1 MDNIFIKKRDG
12 REELL
17 DIEKMR
23 KVIRWAI
30 EGIDNVSLS
39 QIEMKSRIQFAD
51 KMKSEDIQKILIKT
65 AADLISK
72 DTPNYSIVAARLNMF
87 DLRKRAYGRFEPP
100 RLYSHVTNMVKRG
113 KYDKNLLTYYTEE
126 EFDIMDSFINHNR
139 DMEFHYAAIKQLE
152 GKYLVQNRT
161 NDEIYESPQMAYI
174 LISAIFFHRYNKN
187 VRLGLVKEFYDYLSK
202 GVISLPTPIMGG
214 LRTPTRQFSSCV
226 LIECGDTL
234 NSINATASAIVKYVS
249 QRAGIGIGAG
259 SIRALGSPI
268 RGGEAFHTGCIP
280 FYKYFQSAVKSCSQ
294 GGLRGGAATLY
305 YPIWHY
311 EFPELIV
318 LKNNR
323 GVEDNRVRHMDYGVQ
338 ISKLFYERLIKGGNI
353 TLFSPSEVP
362 DLYKTF
368 FSNPAKFEELYTKYE
383 NDPKIRKRV
392 IKAVDIFSSIMQE
405 RASTGRIYIQNIDHC
420 NTHSAFNPEL
430 APIKQSNLCVSGDT
444 RILTSEGYKRM
455 DENVG
460 KKFTVWNGEEWSEGV
475 EIVKTGE
482 NQKLLRILM
491 YQEDNPNLETYIDC
505 TEYHKFYIY
514 NENGEVIEVRAKDL
528 KLGSKLEKPNP
539 NDYLGSV
546 QWIVD
551 EIIEVAQPEDTY
563 CVTEP
568 KRNKVIFN
576 SVLTGNCA
584 EITLPTKPL
593 NNINDSNGEIALC
606 TLSAINLGKIDK
618 LEEMERP
625 LELIVRALDELLD
638 YQDYPV
644 KAAEVWGLARRSLGV
659 GVINYAYY
667 LAKNNAKYGDEK
679 GLELTHKTF
688 EAFQYYLLKASNKL
702 AKEFGKCSAFD
713 HTTYSQGI
721 LPIDTYKKDLD
732 QVCNIPLQYD
742 WENLRK
748 EIKEYGL
755 RNSTLSAIAPTETSS
770 QVSNATNGIEPP
782 RDFISIKASKDGILK
797 QVVPDYENL
806 EDNYQLLWSI
816 KENKPILNSVAVMQK
831 FVDQTISTNTN
842 YDPKNYEGDKVPMK
856 VLLSDLL
863 YAYKMGIK
871 TFYYHNTRDGASDK
885 QEDIGDECTSCKI

>member
-30 EGIDNVSLS
+30 DGIDNVSLS

-87 DLRKRAYGRFEPP
+87 DLRKRAYGQFDPP
-100 RLYSHVTNMVKRG
+100 KLYDHVVKMVKLG
-113 KYDKNLLTYYTEE
+113 KYDKKLLEYYTEE
-126 EFDIMDSFINHNR
+126 EFNEMDRFIDHSR
-139 DMEFHYAAIKQLE
+139 DLDFHYAAVKQLE

-161 NDEIYESPQMAYI
+161 TGEVYESPQMAYI
-174 LISAIFFHRYNKN
+174 LISAIFFQRYNKDK
-187 VRLGLVKEFYDYLSK
+187 RLGLVKEFYDYLSK

-259 SIRALGSPI
+259 AIRALGSPI

-338 ISKLFYERLIKGGNI
+338 ISKLFYERLIKGENI

-362 DLYKTF
+362 ELYKTF
-368 FSNPAKFEELYTKYE
+368 FTNPTKFEELYVKAE
-383 NDPKIRKRV
+383 NNPKIRKRV

-430 APIKQSNLCVSGDT
+430 APIKQSNLC
-444 RILTSEGYKRM
+444 
-455 DENVG
+455 
-460 KKFTVWNGEEWSEGV
+460 
-475 EIVKTGE
+475 
-482 NQKLLRILM
+482 
-491 YQEDNPNLETYIDC
+491 
-505 TEYHKFYIY
+505 
-514 NENGEVIEVRAKDL
+514 
-528 KLGSKLEKPNP
+528 
-539 NDYLGSV
+539 
-546 QWIVD
+546 
-551 EIIEVAQPEDTY
+551 
-563 CVTEP
+563 
-568 KRNKVIFN
+568 
-576 SVLTGNCA
+576 A

-593 NNINDSNGEIALC
+593 NNISDQNGEIALC
-606 TLSAINLGKIDK
+606 TLSAINLGKIGK
-618 LEEMERP
+618 LEDMERP

-644 KAAEVWGLARRSLGV
+644 KAAEVWGLARRSLGI

-702 AKEFGKCSAFD
+702 AKEVGKCSAFD

-732 QVCNIPLQYD
+732 SVCNIPLQYD
-742 WENLRK
+742 WESLRK

-797 QVVPDYENL
+797 QVVPEYERL
-806 EDNYQLLWSI
+806 KDNYQLLWSI
-816 KENKPILNSVAVMQK
+816 KDNKSILNSVAVMQK

-842 YDPKNYEGDKVPMK
+842 YDPKNYEGEKVPMK
-856 VLLSDLL
+856 LLLSDLL

-885 QEDIGDECTSCKI
+885 QEDIEDECTSCKI

>member
-30 EGIDNVSLS
+30 DGIDNVSLS

-87 DLRKRAYGRFEPP
+87 DLRKRAYGQFDPP
-100 RLYSHVTNMVKRG
+100 KLYDHAVKMVKLG
-113 KYDKNLLTYYTEE
+113 KYDKKLLEYYTEE
-126 EFDIMDSFINHNR
+126 EFNEMDKFIDHSR
-139 DMEFHYAAIKQLE
+139 DLDFHYAAVKQLE

-161 NDEIYESPQMAYI
+161 TGEVYESPQMAYI
-174 LISAIFFHRYNKN
+174 LISAIFFQRYSKDK
-187 VRLGLVKEFYDYLSK
+187 RLGLVKEFYDYLST

-249 QRAGIGIGAG
+249 QRAGIGINAGA
-259 SIRALGSPI
+259 IRALGSPI

-338 ISKLFYERLIKGGNI
+338 ISKLFYERLIKGENI

-362 DLYKTF
+362 ELYKTF
-368 FSNPAKFEELYTKYE
+368 FTSPIKFEELYVKAE
-383 NDPKIRKRV
+383 NNPKIRKRV

-430 APIKQSNLCVSGDT
+430 APIKQSNLC
-444 RILTSEGYKRM
+444 
-455 DENVG
+455 
-460 KKFTVWNGEEWSEGV
+460 
-475 EIVKTGE
+475 
-482 NQKLLRILM
+482 
-491 YQEDNPNLETYIDC
+491 
-505 TEYHKFYIY
+505 
-514 NENGEVIEVRAKDL
+514 
-528 KLGSKLEKPNP
+528 
-539 NDYLGSV
+539 
-546 QWIVD
+546 
-551 EIIEVAQPEDTY
+551 
-563 CVTEP
+563 
-568 KRNKVIFN
+568 
-576 SVLTGNCA
+576 A

-593 NNINDSNGEIALC
+593 NNISDQNGEIALC

-618 LEEMERP
+618 LGDMERP

-644 KAAEVWGLARRSLGV
+644 KAAEVWGLARRSLGI

-667 LAKNNAKYGDEK
+667 LAKNGAKYGDEK
-679 GLELTHKTF
+679 GLELTHETF

-702 AKEFGKCSAFD
+702 AKEVGKCSAFD

-742 WENLRK
+742 WERLRK

-782 RDFISIKASKDGILK
+782 RDFISVKASKDGILK
-797 QVVPDYENL
+797 QVVPEYERL
-806 EDNYQLLWSI
+806 KDNYQLLWSI
-816 KENKPILNSVAVMQK
+816 KDNKSILNSVAVMQK

-842 YDPKNYEGDKVPMK
+842 YDPKNYEGEKVPMK
-856 VLLSDLL
+856 LLLSDLL

-885 QEDIGDECTSCKI
+885 QEDIEDECTSCKI

>member
-30 EGIDNVSLS
+30 DGIDNVSLS

-87 DLRKRAYGRFEPP
+87 DLRKRAYGQFDPP
-100 RLYSHVTNMVKRG
+100 KLYDHVVKMVKLG
-113 KYDKNLLTYYTEE
+113 KYDKKLLEYYTEE
-126 EFDIMDSFINHNR
+126 EFNEMDKFIDHSR
-139 DMEFHYAAIKQLE
+139 DLDFHYAAVKQLE

-161 NDEIYESPQMAYI
+161 TGEVYESPQMAYI
-174 LISAIFFHRYNKN
+174 LISAIFFQRYSKDK
-187 VRLGLVKEFYDYLSK
+187 RLGLVKEFYDYLST

-249 QRAGIGIGAG
+249 QRAGIGINAGA
-259 SIRALGSPI
+259 IRALGSPI

-338 ISKLFYERLIKGGNI
+338 ISKLFYERLIKGENI

-362 DLYKTF
+362 ELYKTF
-368 FSNPAKFEELYTKYE
+368 FTNPAKFEELYVKAE
-383 NDPKIRKRV
+383 NNPKIRKRV

-430 APIKQSNLCVSGDT
+430 APIKQSNLC
-444 RILTSEGYKRM
+444 
-455 DENVG
+455 
-460 KKFTVWNGEEWSEGV
+460 
-475 EIVKTGE
+475 
-482 NQKLLRILM
+482 
-491 YQEDNPNLETYIDC
+491 
-505 TEYHKFYIY
+505 
-514 NENGEVIEVRAKDL
+514 
-528 KLGSKLEKPNP
+528 
-539 NDYLGSV
+539 
-546 QWIVD
+546 
-551 EIIEVAQPEDTY
+551 
-563 CVTEP
+563 
-568 KRNKVIFN
+568 
-576 SVLTGNCA
+576 A

-593 NNINDSNGEIALC
+593 NNISDQNGEIALC

-618 LEEMERP
+618 LGDMERP

-667 LAKNNAKYGDEK
+667 LAKNGAKYGDEK
-679 GLELTHKTF
+679 GLELTHETF

-702 AKEFGKCSAFD
+702 AKEVGKCKAFD
-713 HTTYSQGI
+713 QTTYSQGI

-732 QVCNIPLQYD
+732 QVCNIKLLYD

-748 EIKEYGL
+748 EIKEHGL

-797 QVVPDYENL
+797 QVVPEYERL
-806 EDNYQLLWSI
+806 KDNYQLLWSI
-816 KENKPILNSVAVMQK
+816 KDNKSILNSVAVMQK

-842 YDPKNYEGDKVPMK
+842 YDPKNYEGEKVPMK
-856 VLLSDLL
+856 LLLSDLL

-885 QEDIGDECTSCKI
+885 QEDIEDECTSCKI

>member
-30 EGIDNVSLS
+30 DGIDNVSLS

-87 DLRKRAYGRFEPP
+87 DLRKRAYGQFDPP
-100 RLYSHVTNMVKRG
+100 KLYDHVVKMVKLG
-113 KYDKNLLTYYTEE
+113 KYDKKLLEYYTEE
-126 EFDIMDSFINHNR
+126 EFNEMDKFIDHSR
-139 DMEFHYAAIKQLE
+139 DLDFHYAAVKQLE

-161 NDEIYESPQMAYI
+161 TGEVYESPQMAYI
-174 LISAIFFHRYNKN
+174 LISAIFFQRYNKDK
-187 VRLGLVKEFYDYLSK
+187 RLGLVKEFYDYLSK

-259 SIRALGSPI
+259 AIRALGSPI

-338 ISKLFYERLIKGGNI
+338 ISKLFYERLIKGENI

-362 DLYKTF
+362 ELYKTF
-368 FSNPAKFEELYTKYE
+368 FTNPTKFEELYVKAE
-383 NDPKIRKRV
+383 NNPKIRKRV

-430 APIKQSNLCVSGDT
+430 APIKQSNLC
-444 RILTSEGYKRM
+444 
-455 DENVG
+455 
-460 KKFTVWNGEEWSEGV
+460 
-475 EIVKTGE
+475 
-482 NQKLLRILM
+482 
-491 YQEDNPNLETYIDC
+491 
-505 TEYHKFYIY
+505 
-514 NENGEVIEVRAKDL
+514 
-528 KLGSKLEKPNP
+528 
-539 NDYLGSV
+539 
-546 QWIVD
+546 
-551 EIIEVAQPEDTY
+551 
-563 CVTEP
+563 
-568 KRNKVIFN
+568 
-576 SVLTGNCA
+576 A

-593 NNINDSNGEIALC
+593 NNISDQNGEIALC
-606 TLSAINLGKIDK
+606 TLSAINLGKIGK
-618 LEEMERP
+618 LEDMERP

-644 KAAEVWGLARRSLGV
+644 KAAEVWGLARRSLGI

-667 LAKNNAKYGDEK
+667 LAKNGAKYGDEK
-679 GLELTHKTF
+679 GLELTHETF
-688 EAFQYYLLKASNKL
+688 ETFQYYLLKASNKL
-702 AKEFGKCSAFD
+702 AKEVGKCKAFD
-713 HTTYSQGI
+713 QTTYSQGI

-732 QVCNIPLQYD
+732 QVCNTKLLYD

-748 EIKEYGL
+748 EIKEHGL

-782 RDFISIKASKDGILK
+782 RDFISVKASKDGILK
-797 QVVPDYENL
+797 QVVPEYERL
-806 EDNYQLLWSI
+806 KDNYQLLWSI
-816 KENKPILNSVAVMQK
+816 KDNKSILNSVAVMQK

-842 YDPKNYEGDKVPMK
+842 YDPKNYEGEKVPMK
-856 VLLSDLL
+856 LLLSDLL

-885 QEDIGDECTSCKI
+885 QEDIEDECTSCKI

>member
-30 EGIDNVSLS
+30 DGIDNVSLS

-87 DLRKRAYGRFEPP
+87 DLRKRAYGQFDPP
-100 RLYSHVTNMVKRG
+100 KLYDHVVKMVKLG
-113 KYDKNLLTYYTEE
+113 KYDKKLLEYYTEE
-126 EFDIMDSFINHNR
+126 EFNEMDKFIDHSR
-139 DMEFHYAAIKQLE
+139 DLDFHYAAVKQLE

-161 NDEIYESPQMAYI
+161 TGEVYESPQMAYI
-174 LISAIFFHRYNKN
+174 LISAIFFQRYSKDK
-187 VRLGLVKEFYDYLSK
+187 RLGLVKEFYDYLSK

-249 QRAGIGIGAG
+249 QRAGIGINAGA
-259 SIRALGSPI
+259 IRALGSPI

-338 ISKLFYERLIKGGNI
+338 ISKLFYERLIKGENI

-362 DLYKTF
+362 ELYKTF
-368 FSNPAKFEELYTKYE
+368 FTSPIKFEELYVKAE
-383 NDPKIRKRV
+383 NNPKIRKRV

-430 APIKQSNLCVSGDT
+430 APIKQSNLC
-444 RILTSEGYKRM
+444 
-455 DENVG
+455 
-460 KKFTVWNGEEWSEGV
+460 
-475 EIVKTGE
+475 
-482 NQKLLRILM
+482 
-491 YQEDNPNLETYIDC
+491 
-505 TEYHKFYIY
+505 
-514 NENGEVIEVRAKDL
+514 
-528 KLGSKLEKPNP
+528 
-539 NDYLGSV
+539 
-546 QWIVD
+546 
-551 EIIEVAQPEDTY
+551 
-563 CVTEP
+563 
-568 KRNKVIFN
+568 
-576 SVLTGNCA
+576 A

-593 NNINDSNGEIALC
+593 NNISDQNGEIALC
-606 TLSAINLGKIDK
+606 TLSAINLGKIDR
-618 LEEMERP
+618 LGDMERP

-667 LAKNNAKYGDEK
+667 LAKNGAKYGDEK
-679 GLELTHKTF
+679 GLELTHETF

-702 AKEFGKCSAFD
+702 AKEVGKCKAFD
-713 HTTYSQGI
+713 QTTYAQGI

-742 WENLRK
+742 WESLRK

-782 RDFISIKASKDGILK
+782 RDFISVKASKDGILK
-797 QVVPDYENL
+797 QVVPEYERL
-806 EDNYQLLWSI
+806 KDNYQLLWSI
-816 KENKPILNSVAVMQK
+816 KDNKSILNSVAVMQK

-842 YDPKNYEGDKVPMK
+842 YDPKNYEGEKVPMK
-856 VLLSDLL
+856 LLLSDLL

-885 QEDIGDECTSCKI
+885 QEDIEDECTSCKI

>member
-30 EGIDNVSLS
+30 DGIDNVSLS
-39 QIEMKSRIQFAD
+39 QIEMKSRIQFANN
-51 KMKSEDIQKILIKT
+51 MKSEDIQKILIKT
-65 AADLISK
+65 TADLISK

-87 DLRKRAYGRFEPP
+87 DLRKRAYGRFDPP
-100 RLYSHVTNMVKRG
+100 RLYDHVLNMVKLG
-113 KYDKNLLTYYTEE
+113 KYDKKLLEYYSEE
-126 EFDIMDSFINHNR
+126 EFDILNSFIDHSR
-139 DMEFHYAAIKQLE
+139 DMTFHYAAIKQLE

-161 NDEIYESPQMAYI
+161 TGEVYESPQMAYI
-174 LISAIFFHRYNKN
+174 LISAIFFQKYDKDI
-187 VRLGLVKEFYDYLSK
+187 RLGLVKEFYDYLSK

-338 ISKLFYERLIKGGNI
+338 ISKLFYERLIKGGDI
-353 TLFSPSEVP
+353 TLFSPSDVP
-362 DLYKTF
+362 ELYKSF
-368 FSNPAKFEELYTKYE
+368 FSNSEKFEELYLKAE
-383 NDPKIRKRV
+383 KNPKIRKRV
-392 IKAVDIFSSIMQE
+392 IKAVDLFSSIMQE
-405 RASTGRIYIQNIDHC
+405 RASTGRIYIQNVDHC
-420 NTHSAFNPEL
+420 NNHSAFNPEL
-430 APIKQSNLCVSGDT
+430 APVRQSNL
-444 RILTSEGYKRM
+444 
-455 DENVG
+455 
-460 KKFTVWNGEEWSEGV
+460 
-475 EIVKTGE
+475 
-482 NQKLLRILM
+482 
-491 YQEDNPNLETYIDC
+491 
-505 TEYHKFYIY
+505 
-514 NENGEVIEVRAKDL
+514 
-528 KLGSKLEKPNP
+528 
-539 NDYLGSV
+539 
-546 QWIVD
+546 
-551 EIIEVAQPEDTY
+551 
-563 CVTEP
+563 
-568 KRNKVIFN
+568 
-576 SVLTGNCA
+576 CA

-618 LEEMERP
+618 LEDMERP

-644 KAAEVWGLARRSLGV
+644 KAAEVWGLARRSLGI

-702 AKEFGKCSAFD
+702 AKEIGKCSAFD

-732 QVCNIPLQYD
+732 SICNIPLQYD
-742 WENLRK
+742 WESLR
-748 EIKEYGL
+748 ESIKEYGL

-797 QVVPDYENL
+797 QVVPDYEEL
-806 EDNYQLLWSI
+806 SENYQLLWTF

-842 YDPKNYEGDKVPMK
+842 YDPKNYEGEKVPMK

-885 QEDIGDECTSCKI
+885 QEDIEDECTSCKI

>member
-30 EGIDNVSLS
+30 DGIDNVSLS

-87 DLRKRAYGRFEPP
+87 DLRKRAYGQFDPP
-100 RLYSHVTNMVKRG
+100 KIYDHVVKMVKLG
-113 KYDKNLLTYYTEE
+113 KYDKKLLEYYTEE
-126 EFDIMDSFINHNR
+126 EFNEMDKFIDHSR
-139 DMEFHYAAIKQLE
+139 DLDFHYAAVKQLE

-161 NDEIYESPQMAYI
+161 TGEVYESPQMAYI
-174 LISAIFFHRYNKN
+174 LISAIFFQRYSKDK
-187 VRLGLVKEFYDYLSK
+187 RLGLVKEFYDYLST

-249 QRAGIGIGAG
+249 QRAGIGINAGA
-259 SIRALGSPI
+259 IRALGSPI

-338 ISKLFYERLIKGGNI
+338 ISKLFYERLIKGENI

-362 DLYKTF
+362 ELYKTF
-368 FSNPAKFEELYTKYE
+368 FTNPAKFEELYVKAE
-383 NDPKIRKRV
+383 NNPKIRKRV

-430 APIKQSNLCVSGDT
+430 APIKQSNLC
-444 RILTSEGYKRM
+444 
-455 DENVG
+455 
-460 KKFTVWNGEEWSEGV
+460 
-475 EIVKTGE
+475 
-482 NQKLLRILM
+482 
-491 YQEDNPNLETYIDC
+491 
-505 TEYHKFYIY
+505 
-514 NENGEVIEVRAKDL
+514 
-528 KLGSKLEKPNP
+528 
-539 NDYLGSV
+539 
-546 QWIVD
+546 
-551 EIIEVAQPEDTY
+551 
-563 CVTEP
+563 
-568 KRNKVIFN
+568 
-576 SVLTGNCA
+576 A

-593 NNINDSNGEIALC
+593 NNISDQNGEIALC

-618 LEEMERP
+618 LGDMERP

-667 LAKNNAKYGDEK
+667 LAKNGAKYGDEK

-702 AKEFGKCSAFD
+702 AKEFGKCKAFD
-713 HTTYSQGI
+713 HTTYYQGI

-732 QVCNIPLQYD
+732 LVCNIPLQYD
-742 WENLRK
+742 WESLRK

-842 YDPKNYEGDKVPMK
+842 YDPKNYEGEKVPMK

-885 QEDIGDECTSCKI
+885 QEDIEDECTSCKI

>member
-30 EGIDNVSLS
+30 DGIDNVSLS

-87 DLRKRAYGRFEPP
+87 DLRKRAYGQFDPP
-100 RLYSHVTNMVKRG
+100 KLYDHVVKMVKLG
-113 KYDKNLLTYYTEE
+113 KYDKKLLEYYTEE
-126 EFDIMDSFINHNR
+126 EFNEMDKFIDHSR
-139 DMEFHYAAIKQLE
+139 DLYFHYAAVKQLE

-161 NDEIYESPQMAYI
+161 TGEVYESPQMAYI
-174 LISAIFFHRYNKN
+174 LISAIFFQRYSKDK
-187 VRLGLVKEFYDYLSK
+187 RLGLVKEFYDYLST

-249 QRAGIGIGAG
+249 QRAGIGINAGA
-259 SIRALGSPI
+259 IRALGSPI

-368 FSNPAKFEELYTKYE
+368 FSNSAKFEELYTKYE

-430 APIKQSNLCVSGDT
+430 APIRQSNL
-444 RILTSEGYKRM
+444 
-455 DENVG
+455 
-460 KKFTVWNGEEWSEGV
+460 
-475 EIVKTGE
+475 
-482 NQKLLRILM
+482 
-491 YQEDNPNLETYIDC
+491 
-505 TEYHKFYIY
+505 
-514 NENGEVIEVRAKDL
+514 
-528 KLGSKLEKPNP
+528 
-539 NDYLGSV
+539 
-546 QWIVD
+546 
-551 EIIEVAQPEDTY
+551 
-563 CVTEP
+563 
-568 KRNKVIFN
+568 
-576 SVLTGNCA
+576 CA

-593 NNINDSNGEIALC
+593 NNINDQNGEIALC

-742 WENLRK
+742 WESLRK

-842 YDPKNYEGDKVPMK
+842 YDPKNYEGEKVPMK

-885 QEDIGDECTSCKI
+885 QEDIEDECTSCKI

>member
-30 EGIDNVSLS
+30 DGIDNVSLS

-87 DLRKRAYGRFEPP
+87 DLRKRAYGQFDPP
-100 RLYSHVTNMVKRG
+100 KLYDHVVKMVKLG
-113 KYDKNLLTYYTEE
+113 KYDKKLLEYYTEE
-126 EFDIMDSFINHNR
+126 EFNEMDKFIDHSR
-139 DMEFHYAAIKQLE
+139 DLYFHYAAVKQLE

-161 NDEIYESPQMAYI
+161 TGEVYESPQMAYI
-174 LISAIFFHRYNKN
+174 LISAIFFQRYSKDK
-187 VRLGLVKEFYDYLSK
+187 RLGLVKEFYDYLSK

-249 QRAGIGIGAG
+249 QRAGIGINAGA
-259 SIRALGSPI
+259 IRALGSPI

-338 ISKLFYERLIKGGNI
+338 ISKLFYERLIKGENI

-362 DLYKTF
+362 ELYKTF
-368 FSNPAKFEELYTKYE
+368 FTNPIKFEELYVKAE
-383 NDPKIRKRV
+383 NNPKIRKRV

-430 APIKQSNLCVSGDT
+430 APIKQSNLC
-444 RILTSEGYKRM
+444 
-455 DENVG
+455 
-460 KKFTVWNGEEWSEGV
+460 
-475 EIVKTGE
+475 
-482 NQKLLRILM
+482 
-491 YQEDNPNLETYIDC
+491 
-505 TEYHKFYIY
+505 
-514 NENGEVIEVRAKDL
+514 
-528 KLGSKLEKPNP
+528 
-539 NDYLGSV
+539 
-546 QWIVD
+546 
-551 EIIEVAQPEDTY
+551 
-563 CVTEP
+563 
-568 KRNKVIFN
+568 
-576 SVLTGNCA
+576 A

-593 NNINDSNGEIALC
+593 NNISDQNGEIALC
-606 TLSAINLGKIDK
+606 TLSAINLGKIDR
-618 LEEMERP
+618 LGDMERP

-667 LAKNNAKYGDEK
+667 LAKNGAKYGDEK
-679 GLELTHKTF
+679 GLELTHETF

-702 AKEFGKCSAFD
+702 AKEVGKCKAFD
-713 HTTYSQGI
+713 QTTYSQGI

-732 QVCNIPLQYD
+732 QVCNIKLLYD

-748 EIKEYGL
+748 EIKEHGL

-782 RDFISIKASKDGILK
+782 RDFISVKASKDGILK
-797 QVVPDYENL
+797 QVVPEYERL
-806 EDNYQLLWSI
+806 KDNYQLLWSI
-816 KENKPILNSVAVMQK
+816 KDNKSILNSVAVMQK

-842 YDPKNYEGDKVPMK
+842 YDPKNYEGEKVPMK
-856 VLLSDLL
+856 LLLSDLL

-885 QEDIGDECTSCKI
+885 QEDIEDECTSCKI

>member
-30 EGIDNVSLS
+30 DGIDNVSLS

-87 DLRKRAYGRFEPP
+87 DLRKRAYGRFDPP
-100 RLYSHVTNMVKRG
+100 RLYDHVLNMVKLG
-113 KYDKNLLTYYTEE
+113 KYDKKLLEYYSEE
-126 EFDIMDSFINHNR
+126 EFDILNSFIDHSR
-139 DMEFHYAAIKQLE
+139 DMAFHYAAIKQLE

-161 NDEIYESPQMAYI
+161 TGEVYESPQMAYI
-174 LISAIFFHRYNKN
+174 LISAIFFQKYDKDI
-187 VRLGLVKEFYDYLSK
+187 RLSLVKEFYDYLSK

-338 ISKLFYERLIKGGNI
+338 ISKLFYERLIKGGDI
-353 TLFSPSEVP
+353 TLFSPSDVP
-362 DLYKTF
+362 ELYKSF
-368 FSNPAKFEELYTKYE
+368 FSNSEKFEELYLKAE
-383 NDPKIRKRV
+383 KNPKIRKRV
-392 IKAVDIFSSIMQE
+392 IKAVDLFSSIMQE
-405 RASTGRIYIQNIDHC
+405 RASTGRIYIQNVDHC
-420 NTHSAFNPEL
+420 NNHSAFNPEL
-430 APIKQSNLCVSGDT
+430 APVRQSNL
-444 RILTSEGYKRM
+444 
-455 DENVG
+455 
-460 KKFTVWNGEEWSEGV
+460 
-475 EIVKTGE
+475 
-482 NQKLLRILM
+482 
-491 YQEDNPNLETYIDC
+491 
-505 TEYHKFYIY
+505 
-514 NENGEVIEVRAKDL
+514 
-528 KLGSKLEKPNP
+528 
-539 NDYLGSV
+539 
-546 QWIVD
+546 
-551 EIIEVAQPEDTY
+551 
-563 CVTEP
+563 
-568 KRNKVIFN
+568 
-576 SVLTGNCA
+576 CA

-618 LEEMERP
+618 LEDMERP

-667 LAKNNAKYGDEK
+667 LAKNNAKYGDER

-702 AKEFGKCSAFD
+702 AKEVGKCSAFD

-797 QVVPDYENL
+797 QVVPDYEEL
-806 EDNYQLLWSI
+806 SENYQLLWTF

-831 FVDQTISTNTN
+831 FVDQTISANTN
-842 YDPKNYEGDKVPMK
+842 YDPKNYEGEKVPMK

-885 QEDIGDECTSCKI
+885 QEDIEDECTSCKI

>member
-30 EGIDNVSLS
+30 DGIDNVSLS

-87 DLRKRAYGRFEPP
+87 DLRKRAYGRFDPP
-100 RLYSHVTNMVKRG
+100 RLYDHVLNMVKLG
-113 KYDKNLLTYYTEE
+113 KYDKKLLEYYSEE
-126 EFDIMDSFINHNR
+126 EFDILNSFIDHSR
-139 DMEFHYAAIKQLE
+139 DMAFHYAAIKQLE

-161 NDEIYESPQMAYI
+161 TGEVYESPQMAYI
-174 LISAIFFHRYNKN
+174 LISAIFFQKYDKDI
-187 VRLGLVKEFYDYLSK
+187 RLSLVKEFYDYLSK

-338 ISKLFYERLIKGGNI
+338 ISKLFYERLIKGGDI
-353 TLFSPSEVP
+353 TLFSPSDVP
-362 DLYKTF
+362 ELYKSF
-368 FSNPAKFEELYTKYE
+368 FSNSEKFEELYLKAE
-383 NDPKIRKRV
+383 KNPKIRKRV
-392 IKAVDIFSSIMQE
+392 IKAVDLFSSIMQE
-405 RASTGRIYIQNIDHC
+405 RASTGRIYIQNVDHC
-420 NTHSAFNPEL
+420 NNHSAFNPEL
-430 APIKQSNLCVSGDT
+430 APVRQSNL
-444 RILTSEGYKRM
+444 
-455 DENVG
+455 
-460 KKFTVWNGEEWSEGV
+460 
-475 EIVKTGE
+475 
-482 NQKLLRILM
+482 
-491 YQEDNPNLETYIDC
+491 
-505 TEYHKFYIY
+505 
-514 NENGEVIEVRAKDL
+514 
-528 KLGSKLEKPNP
+528 
-539 NDYLGSV
+539 
-546 QWIVD
+546 
-551 EIIEVAQPEDTY
+551 
-563 CVTEP
+563 
-568 KRNKVIFN
+568 
-576 SVLTGNCA
+576 CA

-618 LEEMERP
+618 LEDMERP

-667 LAKNNAKYGDEK
+667 LAKNNAKYGDER

-702 AKEFGKCSAFD
+702 AKEVGKCSAFD

-797 QVVPDYENL
+797 QVVPDYEEL
-806 EDNYQLLWSI
+806 SENYQLLWTF

-842 YDPKNYEGDKVPMK
+842 YDPKNYEGEKVPMK

-885 QEDIGDECTSCKI
+885 QEDIEDECTSCKI

>member
-30 EGIDNVSLS
+30 DGIDNVSLS

-87 DLRKRAYGRFEPP
+87 DLRKRAYGQFDPP
-100 RLYSHVTNMVKRG
+100 KIYDHVVKMVKLG
-113 KYDKNLLTYYTEE
+113 KYDKKLLEYYTEE
-126 EFDIMDSFINHNR
+126 EFNEMDKFIDHSR
-139 DMEFHYAAIKQLE
+139 DLDFHYAAVKQLE

-161 NDEIYESPQMAYI
+161 TGEVYESPQMAYI
-174 LISAIFFHRYNKN
+174 LISAIFFQRYSKDK
-187 VRLGLVKEFYDYLSK
+187 RLGLVKEFYDYLST

-249 QRAGIGIGAG
+249 QRAGIGINAGA
-259 SIRALGSPI
+259 IRALGSPI

-338 ISKLFYERLIKGGNI
+338 ISKLFYERLIKGENI

-362 DLYKTF
+362 ELYKTF
-368 FSNPAKFEELYTKYE
+368 FTNPIKFEELYVKAE
-383 NDPKIRKRV
+383 NNPKIRKRV

-430 APIKQSNLCVSGDT
+430 APIKQSNLC
-444 RILTSEGYKRM
+444 
-455 DENVG
+455 
-460 KKFTVWNGEEWSEGV
+460 
-475 EIVKTGE
+475 
-482 NQKLLRILM
+482 
-491 YQEDNPNLETYIDC
+491 
-505 TEYHKFYIY
+505 
-514 NENGEVIEVRAKDL
+514 
-528 KLGSKLEKPNP
+528 
-539 NDYLGSV
+539 
-546 QWIVD
+546 
-551 EIIEVAQPEDTY
+551 
-563 CVTEP
+563 
-568 KRNKVIFN
+568 
-576 SVLTGNCA
+576 A

-593 NNINDSNGEIALC
+593 NNISDQNGEIALC

-618 LEEMERP
+618 LGDMERP

-667 LAKNNAKYGDEK
+667 LAKNGAKYGDEK
-679 GLELTHKTF
+679 GLELTHETF

-702 AKEFGKCSAFD
+702 AKEVGKCKAFD
-713 HTTYSQGI
+713 QTTYSQGI

-732 QVCNIPLQYD
+732 QVCNIKLLYD

-748 EIKEYGL
+748 EIKEHGL

-797 QVVPDYENL
+797 QVVPEYERL
-806 EDNYQLLWSI
+806 KDNYQLLWSI
-816 KENKPILNSVAVMQK
+816 KDNKSILNSVAVMQK

-842 YDPKNYEGDKVPMK
+842 YDPKNYEGEKVPMK
-856 VLLSDLL
+856 LLLSDLL

-885 QEDIGDECTSCKI
+885 QEDIEDECTSCKI

>member
-30 EGIDNVSLS
+30 DGIDNVSLS
-39 QIEMKSRIQFAD
+39 QIEMKSRIQFANN
-51 KMKSEDIQKILIKT
+51 MKSEDIQKILIKT
-65 AADLISK
+65 TADLISK

-87 DLRKRAYGRFEPP
+87 DLRKRAYGRFDPP
-100 RLYSHVTNMVKRG
+100 RLYDHVLNMVKLG
-113 KYDKNLLTYYTEE
+113 KYDKKLLEYYSEE
-126 EFDIMDSFINHNR
+126 EFDILNSFIDHSR
-139 DMEFHYAAIKQLE
+139 DMAFHYAAIKQLE

-161 NDEIYESPQMAYI
+161 TGEVYESPQMAYI
-174 LISAIFFHRYNKN
+174 LISAIFFQKYDKDI
-187 VRLGLVKEFYDYLSK
+187 RLGLVKEFYDYLSK

-338 ISKLFYERLIKGGNI
+338 ISKLFYERLIKGGDI
-353 TLFSPSEVP
+353 TLFSPSDVP
-362 DLYKTF
+362 ELYKSF
-368 FSNPAKFEELYTKYE
+368 FSNSEKFEELYLKAE
-383 NDPKIRKRV
+383 KNPKIRKRV
-392 IKAVDIFSSIMQE
+392 IKAVDLFSSIMQE
-405 RASTGRIYIQNIDHC
+405 RASTGRIYIQNVDHC
-420 NTHSAFNPEL
+420 NNHSAFNPEL
-430 APIKQSNLCVSGDT
+430 APVRQSNL
-444 RILTSEGYKRM
+444 
-455 DENVG
+455 
-460 KKFTVWNGEEWSEGV
+460 
-475 EIVKTGE
+475 
-482 NQKLLRILM
+482 
-491 YQEDNPNLETYIDC
+491 
-505 TEYHKFYIY
+505 
-514 NENGEVIEVRAKDL
+514 
-528 KLGSKLEKPNP
+528 
-539 NDYLGSV
+539 
-546 QWIVD
+546 
-551 EIIEVAQPEDTY
+551 
-563 CVTEP
+563 
-568 KRNKVIFN
+568 
-576 SVLTGNCA
+576 CA

-618 LEEMERP
+618 LEDMERP

-644 KAAEVWGLARRSLGV
+644 KAAEVWGLARRSLGI

-667 LAKNNAKYGDEK
+667 LAKNNAKYGNER

-702 AKEFGKCSAFD
+702 AKEVGKCSAFD

-797 QVVPDYENL
+797 QVVPDYEEL
-806 EDNYQLLWSI
+806 SENYQLLWTF

-842 YDPKNYEGDKVPMK
+842 YDPKNYEGEKVPMK

-885 QEDIGDECTSCKI
+885 QEDIEDECTSCKI

>member
-30 EGIDNVSLS
+30 DGIDNVSLS

-87 DLRKRAYGRFEPP
+87 DLRKRAYGQFDPP
-100 RLYSHVTNMVKRG
+100 RLYDHVLNMVKLG
-113 KYDKNLLTYYTEE
+113 KYDKKLLEYYSEE
-126 EFDIMDSFINHNR
+126 EFNEMDKFIDHSR
-139 DMEFHYAAIKQLE
+139 DLDFHYAAVKQLE

-161 NDEIYESPQMAYI
+161 TGEVYESPQMAYI
-174 LISAIFFHRYNKN
+174 LISAIFFQRYSKDK
-187 VRLGLVKEFYDYLSK
+187 RLGLVKEFYDYLST

-249 QRAGIGIGAG
+249 QRAGIGINAGA
-259 SIRALGSPI
+259 IRALGSPI

-338 ISKLFYERLIKGGNI
+338 ISKLFYERLIKGENI

-362 DLYKTF
+362 ELYKTF
-368 FSNPAKFEELYTKYE
+368 FTNPAKFEELYVKAE
-383 NDPKIRKRV
+383 NNPKIRKRV

-430 APIKQSNLCVSGDT
+430 APIKQSNLC
-444 RILTSEGYKRM
+444 
-455 DENVG
+455 
-460 KKFTVWNGEEWSEGV
+460 
-475 EIVKTGE
+475 
-482 NQKLLRILM
+482 
-491 YQEDNPNLETYIDC
+491 
-505 TEYHKFYIY
+505 
-514 NENGEVIEVRAKDL
+514 
-528 KLGSKLEKPNP
+528 
-539 NDYLGSV
+539 
-546 QWIVD
+546 
-551 EIIEVAQPEDTY
+551 
-563 CVTEP
+563 
-568 KRNKVIFN
+568 
-576 SVLTGNCA
+576 A

-593 NNINDSNGEIALC
+593 NNISDQNGEIALC
-606 TLSAINLGKIDK
+606 TLSAINLGKIGK
-618 LEEMERP
+618 LEDMERP

-679 GLELTHKTF
+679 GLELTHETF

-702 AKEFGKCSAFD
+702 AKEVGKCKAFD
-713 HTTYSQGI
+713 QTTYSQGI

-732 QVCNIPLQYD
+732 QVCNTKLLYD

-748 EIKEYGL
+748 EIKEHGL

-782 RDFISIKASKDGILK
+782 RDFISVKASKDGILK
-797 QVVPDYENL
+797 QVVPEYERL
-806 EDNYQLLWSI
+806 KDNYQLLWSI
-816 KENKPILNSVAVMQK
+816 KDNKSILNSVAVMQK

-842 YDPKNYEGDKVPMK
+842 YDPKNYEGEKVPMK
-856 VLLSDLL
+856 LLLSDLL

-885 QEDIGDECTSCKI
+885 QEDIEDECTSCKI

>member
-30 EGIDNVSLS
+30 DGIDNVSLS

-87 DLRKRAYGRFEPP
+87 DLRKRAYGQFDPP
-100 RLYSHVTNMVKRG
+100 KLYDHVVKMVKLG
-113 KYDKNLLTYYTEE
+113 KYDKKLLEYYTEE
-126 EFDIMDSFINHNR
+126 EFNEMDKFIDHSR
-139 DMEFHYAAIKQLE
+139 DLDFHYAAVKQLE

-161 NDEIYESPQMAYI
+161 TGEVYESPQMAYI
-174 LISAIFFHRYNKN
+174 LISAIFFQRYNKDK
-187 VRLGLVKEFYDYLSK
+187 RLGLVKEFYDYLST

-249 QRAGIGIGAG
+249 QRAGIGINAGA
-259 SIRALGSPI
+259 IRALGSPI

-338 ISKLFYERLIKGGNI
+338 ISKLFYERLIKGENI

-362 DLYKTF
+362 ELYKTF
-368 FSNPAKFEELYTKYE
+368 FTNPSKFEELYVKAE
-383 NDPKIRKRV
+383 NNPKIRKRV

-430 APIKQSNLCVSGDT
+430 APIKQSNLC
-444 RILTSEGYKRM
+444 
-455 DENVG
+455 
-460 KKFTVWNGEEWSEGV
+460 
-475 EIVKTGE
+475 
-482 NQKLLRILM
+482 
-491 YQEDNPNLETYIDC
+491 
-505 TEYHKFYIY
+505 
-514 NENGEVIEVRAKDL
+514 
-528 KLGSKLEKPNP
+528 
-539 NDYLGSV
+539 
-546 QWIVD
+546 
-551 EIIEVAQPEDTY
+551 
-563 CVTEP
+563 
-568 KRNKVIFN
+568 
-576 SVLTGNCA
+576 A

-593 NNINDSNGEIALC
+593 NNISDQNGEIALC

-618 LEEMERP
+618 LGNMERP

-667 LAKNNAKYGDEK
+667 LAKNGAKYGDEK
-679 GLELTHKTF
+679 GLELTHETF

-702 AKEFGKCSAFD
+702 AKEVGKCKAFD
-713 HTTYSQGI
+713 QTTYSQGI

-732 QVCNIPLQYD
+732 QVCNTKLLYD

-748 EIKEYGL
+748 EIKEHGL

-782 RDFISIKASKDGILK
+782 RDFISVKASKDGILK
-797 QVVPDYENL
+797 QVVPEYERL
-806 EDNYQLLWSI
+806 KDNYQLLWSI
-816 KENKPILNSVAVMQK
+816 KDNKSILNSVAVMQK

-842 YDPKNYEGDKVPMK
+842 YDPKNYEGEKVPMK
-856 VLLSDLL
+856 LLLSDLL

-885 QEDIGDECTSCKI
+885 QEDIEDECTSCKI

>member
-30 EGIDNVSLS
+30 DGIDNVSLS

-87 DLRKRAYGRFEPP
+87 DLRKRAYGQFDPP
-100 RLYSHVTNMVKRG
+100 KLYDHVVKMVKLG
-113 KYDKNLLTYYTEE
+113 KYDKKLLEYYTEE
-126 EFDIMDSFINHNR
+126 EFNEMDKFIDHSR
-139 DMEFHYAAIKQLE
+139 DLDFHYAAVKQLE

-161 NDEIYESPQMAYI
+161 TGEVYESPQMAYI
-174 LISAIFFHRYNKN
+174 LISAIFFQRYNKDK
-187 VRLGLVKEFYDYLSK
+187 RLGLVKEFYDYLST

-249 QRAGIGIGAG
+249 QRAGIGINAGA
-259 SIRALGSPI
+259 IRALGSPI

-338 ISKLFYERLIKGGNI
+338 ISKLFYERLIKGENI

-362 DLYKTF
+362 ELYKTF
-368 FSNPAKFEELYTKYE
+368 FTNPNKFEELYVKAE
-383 NDPKIRKRV
+383 NNPKIRKRV

-430 APIKQSNLCVSGDT
+430 APIKQSNLCV
-444 RILTSEGYKRM
+444 
-455 DENVG
+455 
-460 KKFTVWNGEEWSEGV
+460 
-475 EIVKTGE
+475 
-482 NQKLLRILM
+482 
-491 YQEDNPNLETYIDC
+491 
-505 TEYHKFYIY
+505 
-514 NENGEVIEVRAKDL
+514 
-528 KLGSKLEKPNP
+528 
-539 NDYLGSV
+539 
-546 QWIVD
+546 
-551 EIIEVAQPEDTY
+551 
-563 CVTEP
+563 
-568 KRNKVIFN
+568 
-576 SVLTGNCA
+576 

-593 NNINDSNGEIALC
+593 NNISDQNGEIALC
-606 TLSAINLGKIDK
+606 TLSAINLGKIGK
-618 LEEMERP
+618 LEDMERP

-679 GLELTHKTF
+679 GLELTHETF

-702 AKEFGKCSAFD
+702 AKEVGKCKAFD
-713 HTTYSQGI
+713 QTTYSQGI

-732 QVCNIPLQYD
+732 QVCNTKLLYD

-748 EIKEYGL
+748 EIKEHGL

-782 RDFISIKASKDGILK
+782 RDFISVKASKDGILK
-797 QVVPDYENL
+797 QVVPEYERL
-806 EDNYQLLWSI
+806 KDNYQLLWSI
-816 KENKPILNSVAVMQK
+816 KDNKSILNSVAVMQK

-842 YDPKNYEGDKVPMK
+842 YDPKNYEGEKVPMK
-856 VLLSDLL
+856 LLLSDLL

-885 QEDIGDECTSCKI
+885 QEDIEDECTSCKI

>member
-30 EGIDNVSLS
+30 DGIDNVSLS

-87 DLRKRAYGRFEPP
+87 DLRKRAYGQFDPP
-100 RLYSHVTNMVKRG
+100 KLYDHVVKMVKLG
-113 KYDKNLLTYYTEE
+113 KYDKKLLEYYTEE
-126 EFDIMDSFINHNR
+126 EFNEMDKFIDHSR
-139 DMEFHYAAIKQLE
+139 DLDFHYAAVKQLE

-161 NDEIYESPQMAYI
+161 TGEVYESPQMAYI
-174 LISAIFFHRYNKN
+174 LISAIFFQRYNKDK
-187 VRLGLVKEFYDYLSK
+187 RLGLVKEFYDYLST

-249 QRAGIGIGAG
+249 QRAGIGINAGA
-259 SIRALGSPI
+259 IRALGSPI

-338 ISKLFYERLIKGGNI
+338 ISKLFYERLIKGENI

-362 DLYKTF
+362 ELYKTF
-368 FSNPAKFEELYTKYE
+368 FTNPIKFEELYVKAE
-383 NDPKIRKRV
+383 NNPKIRKRV

-430 APIKQSNLCVSGDT
+430 APIKQSNLC
-444 RILTSEGYKRM
+444 
-455 DENVG
+455 
-460 KKFTVWNGEEWSEGV
+460 
-475 EIVKTGE
+475 
-482 NQKLLRILM
+482 
-491 YQEDNPNLETYIDC
+491 
-505 TEYHKFYIY
+505 
-514 NENGEVIEVRAKDL
+514 
-528 KLGSKLEKPNP
+528 
-539 NDYLGSV
+539 
-546 QWIVD
+546 
-551 EIIEVAQPEDTY
+551 
-563 CVTEP
+563 
-568 KRNKVIFN
+568 
-576 SVLTGNCA
+576 A

-593 NNINDSNGEIALC
+593 NNISDQNGEIALC

-618 LEEMERP
+618 LGDMERP

-667 LAKNNAKYGDEK
+667 LAKNGAKYGDEK
-679 GLELTHKTF
+679 GLELTHETF

-702 AKEFGKCSAFD
+702 AKEVGKCKAFD
-713 HTTYSQGI
+713 QTTYSQGI

-732 QVCNIPLQYD
+732 QVCNTKLLYD

-748 EIKEYGL
+748 EIKEHGL

-782 RDFISIKASKDGILK
+782 RDFISVKASKDGILK
-797 QVVPDYENL
+797 QVVPEYERL
-806 EDNYQLLWSI
+806 KDNYQLLWSI
-816 KENKPILNSVAVMQK
+816 KDNKSILNSVAVMQK

-842 YDPKNYEGDKVPMK
+842 YDPKNYEGEKVPMK
-856 VLLSDLL
+856 LLLSDLL

-885 QEDIGDECTSCKI
+885 QEDIEDECTSCKI

>member
-30 EGIDNVSLS
+30 DGIDNVSLS

-87 DLRKRAYGRFEPP
+87 DLRKRAYGQFDPP
-100 RLYSHVTNMVKRG
+100 KIYDHVVKMVKLG
-113 KYDKNLLTYYTEE
+113 KYDKKLLEYYTEE
-126 EFDIMDSFINHNR
+126 EFNEMDKFIDHSR
-139 DMEFHYAAIKQLE
+139 DLDFHYAAVKQLE

-161 NDEIYESPQMAYI
+161 TGEVYESPQMAYI
-174 LISAIFFHRYNKN
+174 LISAIFFQRYSKDK
-187 VRLGLVKEFYDYLSK
+187 RLGLVKEFYDYLST

-249 QRAGIGIGAG
+249 QRAGIGINAGA
-259 SIRALGSPI
+259 IRALGSPI

-338 ISKLFYERLIKGGNI
+338 ISKLFYERLIKGENI

-362 DLYKTF
+362 ELYKTF
-368 FSNPAKFEELYTKYE
+368 FTNPAKFEELYVKAE
-383 NDPKIRKRV
+383 NNPKIRKRV

-430 APIKQSNLCVSGDT
+430 APIKQSNLC
-444 RILTSEGYKRM
+444 
-455 DENVG
+455 
-460 KKFTVWNGEEWSEGV
+460 
-475 EIVKTGE
+475 
-482 NQKLLRILM
+482 
-491 YQEDNPNLETYIDC
+491 
-505 TEYHKFYIY
+505 
-514 NENGEVIEVRAKDL
+514 
-528 KLGSKLEKPNP
+528 
-539 NDYLGSV
+539 
-546 QWIVD
+546 
-551 EIIEVAQPEDTY
+551 
-563 CVTEP
+563 
-568 KRNKVIFN
+568 
-576 SVLTGNCA
+576 A

-593 NNINDSNGEIALC
+593 NNISDQNGEIALC

-618 LEEMERP
+618 LGDMERP

-667 LAKNNAKYGDEK
+667 LAKNGAKYGDEK
-679 GLELTHKTF
+679 GLELTHETF

-702 AKEFGKCSAFD
+702 AKEVGKCKAFD
-713 HTTYSQGI
+713 QTTYSQGI

-732 QVCNIPLQYD
+732 QVCNIKLLYD

-748 EIKEYGL
+748 EIKEHGL

-797 QVVPDYENL
+797 QVVPEYERL
-806 EDNYQLLWSI
+806 KDNYQLLWSI
-816 KENKPILNSVAVMQK
+816 KDNKSILNSVAVMQK

-842 YDPKNYEGDKVPMK
+842 YDPKNYEGEKVPMK
-856 VLLSDLL
+856 LLLSDLL

-885 QEDIGDECTSCKI
+885 QEDIEDECTSCKI